1 MTVDPKN
8 QIRKMRESSKTTG
21 LGADY
26 LSGIGEHGTT
36 FSKHLISKSNN
47 PKSLNN
53 GLGSQVAKENA
64 GNTFNVPKKK
74 RTLM

>member
-8 QIRKMRESSKTTG
+8 KIRQMRQNAKTTG
-21 LGADY
+21 LGTDL
-26 LSGIGEHGTT
+26 LSGIGQYGTT
-36 FSKHLISKSNN
+36 FSKHLTAQSNN

-64 GNTFNVPKKK
+64 GNTFNVPQKK